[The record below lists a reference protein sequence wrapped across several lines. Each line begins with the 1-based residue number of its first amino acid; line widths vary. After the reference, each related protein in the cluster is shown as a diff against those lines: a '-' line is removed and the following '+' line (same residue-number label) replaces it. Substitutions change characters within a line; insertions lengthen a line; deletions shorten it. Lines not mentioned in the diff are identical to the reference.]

1 MRRFHL
7 LAVAV
12 VFLTFLYSTA
22 FADSTSDFGQRDKRH
37 DVSPGYFLQFADKGV
52 ASFSIDTE
60 RGGSWAVFGSNTL
73 GQKGTLLAYG
83 SGDRVLNLANI
94 GDGYAYILVTG
105 RGRGHIDLDDDD
117 LDDDAPT
124 AAVPEPGSPALI
136 LTTGLIGLAG
146 IGRRR
151 LVALLS

>member
-7 LAVAV
+7 QASSVVLLA
-12 VFLTFLYSTA
+12 FLCVTA
-22 FADSTSDFGQRDKRH
+22 FADSTSNFGPDKRH
-37 DVSPGYFLQFADKGV
+37 DVSPGYFRQFADKGL
-52 ASFSIDTE
+52 ASFSIETE

-73 GQKGTLLAYG
+73 GQKGILLTYG
-83 SGDRVLNLANI
+83 SGDKVFDLSNF

-105 RGRGHIDLDDDD
+105 RGRGDVDMEE
-117 LDDDAPT
+117 AAA

-136 LTTGLIGLAG
+136 LTMGVFALLE

-151 LVALLS
+151 LLAVLS